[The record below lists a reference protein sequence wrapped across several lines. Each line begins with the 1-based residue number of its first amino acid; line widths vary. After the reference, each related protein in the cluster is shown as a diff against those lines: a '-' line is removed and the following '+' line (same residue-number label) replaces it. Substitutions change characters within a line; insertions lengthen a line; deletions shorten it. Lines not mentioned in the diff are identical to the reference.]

1 MDKKLEEL
9 RKSIKAALDA
19 AEALIGEG
27 KFDEAKLEQDKA
39 DKFAAEATVVSKAI
53 AQRDLEAKTQ
63 LEAERDEAIKAKN
76 ATEAKSKEAQ
86 RLSGLSEE
94 VETEKDTEGDSVK
107 AVNTMRYGEITDS
120 VKAVISDL
128 YGSSNTYNEMRQ
140 SQMSAFVKYIRF
152 GEGRMNA
159 KEVGLLDA
167 HNYKNFL
174 LLPEVI
180 AYEIKSG
187 RSVGEIKTTL
197 VEGSLDLGGYLV
209 PEDYRTEIIKRVAG
223 ATIVRGRARVVTTT
237 RDAVEWPRLEGGNDL
252 YTSAVRVTWVEEEPI
267 SANASLTNPTF
278 GMLRIPIHTVMA
290 RTDLGRNLL
299 EDSAFNMLSVM
310 ADLFG
315 EAMAIDEDAQ
325 FLTGTGGGRPYG
337 ILGDRSGAENVPV
350 TGITQVVSG
359 NASLLTADGLIDLS
373 ENIADQYKQNAV
385 FALRRSSR
393 QAVRKFKDGDGKY
406 LWQNSYVAGQP
417 PTLLGAPVTGS
428 ESLPA
433 VGANAFPVIYGD
445 FKGYIVGDRVGMT
458 VERITDSTLMGQNKI
473 AIFARRRLGG
483 QVAEP
488 WRFAAQKCSA

>member
-19 AEALIGEG
+19 AETLIGEG
-27 KFDEAKLEQDKA
+27 KFDEATAKQTEA
-39 DKFAAEATVVSKAI
+39 DRLASEAAVVTKAI
-53 AQRDLEAKTQ
+53 AQRDLEAKTR
-63 LEAERDEAIKAKN
+63 LETERDDAVKSQR

-86 RLSGLSEE
+86 RLAGLSED
-94 VETEKDTEGDSVK
+94 VETETDTEVDAVK
-107 AVNTMRYGEITDS
+107 AVNTMRYGEISES
-120 VKAVISDL
+120 VKAVVADL

-152 GEGRMNA
+152 GENRLNQ
-159 KEVGLLDA
+159 KELGILDA

-180 AYEIKSG
+180 SYEIKSG
-187 RSVGEIKTTL
+187 RSVGEIKATL

-223 ATIVRGRARVVTTT
+223 ATVVRGRARVVTTT
-237 RDAVEWPRLEGGNDL
+237 RDAVEWPRLEGGTDL
-252 YTSAVRVTWVEEEPI
+252 YTSAVRVTWVEETPT
-267 SANASLTNPTF
+267 SATATETNPTF

-299 EDSAFNMLSVM
+299 EDSAFNLLDVM

-315 EAMAIDEDAQ
+315 EAMAIDEDNQ

-337 ILGDRSGAENVPV
+337 ILGDRSGAEAIPV
-350 TGITQVVSG
+350 SGVTDVNSG
-359 NASLLTADGLIDLS
+359 NATLLTADGLIDLT
-373 ENIADQYKQNAV
+373 ENIADQYKAGAV
-385 FALRRSSR
+385 FAMRRSSR
-393 QAVRKFKDGDGKY
+393 QAIRKLKDGDGKY
-406 LWQNSYVAGQP
+406 LWQNSYVAGEP
-417 PTLLGAPVTGS
+417 PSLLGYPVTGS
-428 ESLPA
+428 ESMPA
-433 VGANAFPVIYGD
+433 VAANAYPVIFGD
-445 FKGYIVGDRVGMT
+445 LKGYIVADRVGMT

-473 AIFARRRLGG
+473 ALFARRRLGG

-488 WRFAAQKCSA
+488 WRLAAQQCAV